1 MGLSLKLGDGYRFKL
16 ELVRDMGLS
25 LKWGRD
31 MGLSLKWGR
40 DMDLSWK
47 RGEGYGLRKRL
58 SPHITHDTILRDQ

>member
-16 ELVRDMGLS
+16 ELV
-25 LKWGRD
+25 RD